1 MTSGIH
7 RDYQRIFY
15 RGKAAGFAFLTGSMR
30 TSHVTAIW
38 SRGQECPDFHVDISS
53 ASHPFYVGA
62 QRVSDTAGH
71 VGRFNRKHPKPAS
84 GAPWRTSPTQA
95 GLIRAPRSWA
105 LGTRLVGTGRSVR
118 GHSARTH

>member
-1 MTSGIH
+1 MTPGIH
-7 RDYQRIFY
+7 RDYQHIFY
-15 RGKAAGFAFLTGSMR
+15 RDKAAGFAFLTGSMR

-105 LGTRLVGTGRSVR
+105 RALGSWAL
-118 GHSARTH
+118 SAYALSRVA